1 MKPEKQ
7 IRLVVQSVENGYIV
21 EETSYEN
28 SMLVG
33 SRWVAESPDGLC
45 ALVNTLCKGE
55 PKCVVRVGTS
65 DTAPDQRNQP

>member
-33 SRWVAESPDGLC
+33 SRWVAESRESLC
-45 ALVNTLCKGE
+45 ALVNQLSRVEPGE
-55 PKCVVRVGTS
+55 IVRVGAS
-65 DTAPDQRNQP
+65 GVGKD